1 LKALLDFNQSTTDV
15 CCCAQGVPQT
25 THLLTHEQLLS
36 VSGVIECE
44 LPNRHVYAF
53 IGNIRFKDQL

>member
-1 LKALLDFNQSTTDV
+1 M
-15 CCCAQGVPQT
+15 QGVPQT

-36 VSGVIECE
+36 VSGVVECE

-53 IGNIRFKDQL
+53 IGNIRFTDQL